1 MGDGTGIGG
10 HLLKK
15 TINAIKVVV
24 DLINAVVGTNA
35 DEHDV
40 NTISGKLDQLTDHIH
55 SIGNVHPELA
65 DPIELTKAS
74 GVWEAY
80 PTPTEIIPA
89 GTITDDF
96 DLHFAIISAISANG
110 DYTVEIYQGAALSE
124 TPIAHIAVT
133 RNAVQSQEGSIPII
147 TPLLSANTRISAALS
162 SGNAAQDTLEIKLMY
177 HTY

>member
-15 TINAIKVVV
+15 TINAIKAVV

-40 NTISGKLDQLTDHIH
+40 NTISGKLDQLADHIH

-65 DPIELTKAS
+65 NPIELEKAS

-110 DYTVEIYQGAALSE
+110 DYTVEIYQGAAQSE
-124 TPIAHIAVT
+124 TVIAHIAVT

-162 SGNAAQDTLEIKLMY
+162 SGNAAQDTIEIKLMY
-177 HTY
+177 HIY